1 MPLLALGANYFP
13 CLDPLI
19 HQTPLSE
26 HQADLLDKNF
36 PHLQLR
42 LQRLRKITAVM
53 GQQENQVEAHLF
65 KNEKSSTNLKSP
77 LRVPAEATS
86 NATALF
92 EVILKRI
99 DQK

>member
-1 MPLLALGANYFP
+1 MPRLALGANYFP
-13 CLDPLI
+13 CLAPLI

-26 HQADLLDKNF
+26 HQADLSDKNF

-53 GQQENQVEAHLF
+53 GQQENQVAAHLF
-65 KNEKSSTNLKSP
+65 KNEKSSTNLKST

-86 NATALF
+86 YATALF
-92 EVILKRI
+92 EVIL
-99 DQK
+99 

>member
-1 MPLLALGANYFP
+1 
-13 CLDPLI
+13 
-19 HQTPLSE
+19 
-26 HQADLLDKNF
+26 
-36 PHLQLR
+36 
-42 LQRLRKITAVM
+42 M
-53 GQQENQVEAHLF
+53 GQQENQVAAHLF